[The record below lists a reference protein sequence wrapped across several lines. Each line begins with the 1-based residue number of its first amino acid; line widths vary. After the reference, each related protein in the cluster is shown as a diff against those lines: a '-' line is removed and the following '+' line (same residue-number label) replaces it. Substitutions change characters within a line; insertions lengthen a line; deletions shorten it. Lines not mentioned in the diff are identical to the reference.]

1 MNNLKKKPVIGFIG
15 QGYVGKHYADNFE
28 KRGFPIVRYSLEDEH
43 IGNKNAIALC
53 DFVFIAVPTPTTT
66 RGFDGSIARSALSLI
81 SKGKIAIIKSTLA
94 PGTTEKLQMEFRN
107 IFIFH
112 SPEFLSERTAPHEV
126 AHPHENII
134 GIPIFN
140 KTQKKI
146 AKRIIKILPIAPY
159 NLICSSTEAEIIK
172 YGHNCLGY
180 TRIVFTNILY
190 DLADKLGCDWEKI
203 QEAMS
208 VDPVIGPTY
217 MNPIHKNGRGAGG
230 NCFIKDFSAFIKS
243 YRKLLNGDLYGIR
256 VLKAIERKNIELLKS
271 TEKDV
276 SIIKSVY
283 GKK

>member
-1 MNNLKKKPVIGFIG
+1 MTNLKEKPVIGFIG

-43 IGNKNAIALC
+43 ISNKNAIPSC

-66 RGFDGSIARSALSLI
+66 RGFDDSAVRSALSLI
-81 SKGKIAIIKSTLA
+81 GKGKVAIIKSTLA
-94 PGTTEKLQMEFRN
+94 PGTTKKLQTQFSN

-112 SPEFLSERTAPHEV
+112 SPEFLSEKTAPHEV
-126 AHPHENII
+126 ANPRENII
-134 GIPIFN
+134 GIPILN
-140 KTQKKI
+140 KKQKKV
-146 AKRIIKILPIAPY
+146 AERIIKILPIAPY

-180 TRIVFTNILY
+180 IRIVFTNILY
-190 DLADKLGCDWEKI
+190 DLTNKLDCDWKKI

-208 VDPVIGPTY
+208 MDPVIGPTY

-243 YRKLLNGDLYGIR
+243 YQKLLGGDLCGTR
-256 VLKAIERKNIELLKS
+256 MLKAIERKNIELLKS
-271 TEKDV
+271 TKKDLL
-276 SIIKSVY
+276 IINSVY